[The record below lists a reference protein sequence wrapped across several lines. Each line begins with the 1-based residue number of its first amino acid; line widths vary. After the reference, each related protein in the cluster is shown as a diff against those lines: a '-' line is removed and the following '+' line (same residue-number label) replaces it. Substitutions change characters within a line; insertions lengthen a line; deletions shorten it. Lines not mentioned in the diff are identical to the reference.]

1 MHIILRYEMER
12 ALIRGD
18 LAVEDVSTV
27 ACFPLLHSPN
37 ACCQGITPRV
47 ACGACRLFSHTLSQ
61 PQVPEVWNAK
71 MEEYL
76 GVTPANDAQGCLQD
90 VHWSAGRELRRH
102 SALLRWAP
110 LDACLAAHVS
120 PSSSCLIVSPFTAVF
135 GYFGCYYLG
144 AA

>member
-27 ACFPLLHSPN
+27 ACFLLLQSPN
-37 ACCQGITPRV
+37 TCCQGVTLCV
-47 ACGACRLFSHTLSQ
+47 ACGACRLFSYTLSQ
-61 PQVPEVWNAK
+61 PQVPKVWNAK

-90 VHWSAGRELRRH
+90 VHWSAGRE
-102 SALLRWAP
+102 
-110 LDACLAAHVS
+110 
-120 PSSSCLIVSPFTAVF
+120 
-135 GYFGCYYLG
+135 
-144 AA
+144 